1 MSRWMTARKK
11 NIENLSK
18 LQKAKSESAQSMAN
32 LIVTCPPFV
41 SEEFSNMS
49 CPLFLAKYSQ
59 ISYSLLVKLIFSL
72 LQMLPPFPPQMGRNT
87 GSQFSY
93 SKRFSGTIKRDIQL
107 CGQKIQN
114 LVFASA
120 TPKNEP
126 IPAKFPILSQTL

>member
-18 LQKAKSESAQSMAN
+18 LQKAKSESVQSMAN

-59 ISYSLLVKLIFSL
+59 ISYSLLVKLIFF
-72 LQMLPPFPPQMGRNT
+72 PFTDASAFPAA
-87 GSQFSY
+87 
-93 SKRFSGTIKRDIQL
+93 D
-107 CGQKIQN
+107 GQKHG
-114 LVFASA
+114 LSVLLFEKVFR
-120 TPKNEP
+120 NH
-126 IPAKFPILSQTL
+126 